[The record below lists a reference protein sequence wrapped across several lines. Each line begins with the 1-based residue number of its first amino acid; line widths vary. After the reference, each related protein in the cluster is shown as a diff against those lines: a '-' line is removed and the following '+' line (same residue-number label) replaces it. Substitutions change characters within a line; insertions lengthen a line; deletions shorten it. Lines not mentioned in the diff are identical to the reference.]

1 LGVSCQY
8 VVQHIIGGYRELSN
22 DTPLNDDLDDEEGLL
37 AELDENDPHS
47 VDWLDEDDVI
57 LRDIADGQSKI
68 NVVLSI
74 IGEGSVEGISCG
86 QLWKRYIARSTALHY
101 HQTWAKFIPNM
112 FIKLAVCRNVL
123 QDGEITLLLR
133 LDRLLSTNL
142 RQRYKVPSI
151 TKHHQDSRHVR
162 DSTDAITDIYD
173 LVCSSLQKSTV
184 QKFNQSFNNE
194 VDEALD
200 LCTRLFKP

>member
-1 LGVSCQY
+1 VSFDTLEGIVADFLRSNVRAMEMNPAWEFHANMLY
-8 VVQHIIGGYRELSN
+8 NTLLEDTGELSN
-22 DTPLNDDLDDEEGLL
+22 DNPLNDDLDDEEGLL
-37 AELDENDPHS
+37 AESDENDPHS

-57 LRDIADGQSKI
+57 LRDIAGGQSKI

-101 HQTWAKFIPNM
+101 RRTWAKFIPNM
-112 FIKLAVCRNVL
+112 FIKLAVCRHVL

-151 TKHHQDSRHVR
+151 TKHHQD
-162 DSTDAITDIYD
+162 
-173 LVCSSLQKSTV
+173 
-184 QKFNQSFNNE
+184 
-194 VDEALD
+194 
-200 LCTRLFKP
+200 